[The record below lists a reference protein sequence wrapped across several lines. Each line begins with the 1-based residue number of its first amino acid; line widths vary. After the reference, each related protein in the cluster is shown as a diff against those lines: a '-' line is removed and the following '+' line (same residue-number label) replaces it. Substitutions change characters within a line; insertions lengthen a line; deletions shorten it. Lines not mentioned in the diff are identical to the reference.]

1 MGNMVLLVRRIQS
14 MMKFQN
20 RRQRRNLYKTSVN
33 HIEEKTCGSMV
44 TQNFLKVNLGTD
56 PQC

>member
-1 MGNMVLLVRRIQS
+1 

>member
-1 MGNMVLLVRRIQS
+1 MVLLVRRTQS

-33 HIEEKTCGSMV
+33 HIEDKTSCGSTV
-44 TQNFLKVNLGTD
+44 TQNFLKVNLGTG
-56 PQC
+56 PHC